1 MPLVAYDRCVTTQTQ
16 VLEGVA
22 GVAGVQSEPRPSHAS
37 IRSAEI
43 DQVLSEAESAA
54 AANRPHEALNLI
66 EQIDELVRSS
76 PPLRLRALLVE
87 SWALMSTGDT
97 RAANSLL
104 EQATWIA
111 ATPDFTDAD
120 RAEVLFR
127 LGCCRLRQSQVGNA
141 TALFT
146 VALEDAQRST
156 LPTLE
161 LRATILQWRARCW
174 LRQHLP
180 AMATQDVE
188 RALELAEGC
197 RARVVA
203 DVSFQ
208 ASVVAE
214 RQGNWLLARM
224 YAETALELYRT
235 LEDDIATNK
244 VLNNLGGI
252 NFLLGASEEAIQCLT
267 ESIRIARSMDDAVG
281 IGYALS
287 TLAETLLRT
296 GDPEGA
302 EDFAGQA
309 LTHLEGADAHL
320 TEIGGALLTLGRA
333 TAEQDRLP
341 EAEHAFR
348 RAEECF
354 GRADSTPHQA
364 EAWIAQGELAEKNGD
379 QAVATNRYRRAAL
392 ALRNVHL

>member
-1 MPLVAYDRCVTTQTQ
+1 MHV
-16 VLEGVA
+16 G
-22 GVAGVQSEPRPSHAS
+22 PRAS
-37 IRSAEI
+37 DATIRSAEI
-43 DQVLSEAESAA
+43 DHVLSEAETAA
-54 AANRPHEALNLI
+54 AAHRPQEALSLL
-66 EQIDELVRSS
+66 EQIGRLVRTS

-97 RAANSLL
+97 RAADDLL
-104 EQATWIA
+104 EQARWIA
-111 ATPDFTDAD
+111 ATPDFTDVD

-141 TALFT
+141 TALLT

-156 LPTLE
+156 LPTAE

-180 AMATQDVE
+180 GMATQDVE
-188 RALELAEGC
+188 RALELAEGGSS
-197 RARVVA
+197 RVLA

-235 LEDDIATNK
+235 LEDDAATNK

-252 NFLLGASEEAIQCLT
+252 NFLLGSFEDAIECLT

-309 LTHLEGADAHL
+309 LSHLEGADAHL

-333 TAEQDRLP
+333 SAAQDRLP
-341 EAEHAFR
+341 EAERAFG

-354 GRADSTPHQA
+354 GRADSPPHQA
-364 EAWIAQGELAEKNGD
+364 EAWIAQGELAEKSGD
-379 QAVATNRYRRAAL
+379 QAVAAKRYRRAAL